1 MAEADWAGHVIRLAN
16 RGELGSAG
24 RRLMLDLPALAQPF
38 ACVSTSCAPGLRQAG
53 RRSCC
58 ADLTVEVTPPEEA
71 AITAALPEVAAWMAP
86 RDPRWADTT
95 PTTFEEGS
103 LVRPGRRCIFAVK
116 DERGLTCGLHAVEDA
131 TDRPRGALKPL
142 PCRLFPLVVVDLG
155 EGQLLLTAVSRKLG
169 ERYGL
174 PPARLFPCLR
184 GEAGTATTVVD
195 DTAETLIAL
204 WGEPAFRRVRRA
216 VNAWKRAG

>member
-1 MAEADWAGHVIRLAN
+1 M
-16 RGELGSAG
+16 
-24 RRLMLDLPALAQPF
+24 P
-38 ACVSTSCAPGLRQAG
+38 TTCAPGLRQTG

-58 ADLTVEVTPPEEA
+58 ADLTVEVTPTEAA
-71 AITAALPEVAAWMAP
+71 AITEALPEVAAWMAP
-86 RDPRWADTT
+86 RDARWGAGA
-95 PTTFEEGS
+95 PVPIEEGS
-103 LVRPGRRCIFAVK
+103 LTRPGRRCVFAVK

-131 TDRPRGALKPL
+131 TGRARGALKPL

-155 EGQLLLTAVSRKLG
+155 EGQVLLTAVSRKLG

-204 WGEPAFRRVRRA
+204 WGEPAFKRVRRA

>member
-1 MAEADWAGHVIRLAN
+1 
-16 RGELGSAG
+16 
-24 RRLMLDLPALAQPF
+24 
-38 ACVSTSCAPGLRQAG
+38 
-53 RRSCC
+53 
-58 ADLTVEVTPPEEA
+58 
-71 AITAALPEVAAWMAP
+71 
-86 RDPRWADTT
+86 
-95 PTTFEEGS
+95 
-103 LVRPGRRCIFAVK
+103 VK

-169 ERYGL
+169 ERFGL
-174 PPARLFPCLR
+174 PPSRLFPCLR
-184 GEAGTATTVVD
+184 GETASATTVVD